1 MRHYLRVLLA
11 AVLLLTVAASAGA
24 ATIQDLIKLKAAGL
38 SDDILIALIESD
50 GSNFQLKA
58 DDVIA
63 LRKQGLSEKVIMAML
78 ATSFKRPA
86 APPAAAPPVPTQ
98 TRAPVTV
105 NIGDGASTAPQAY
118 GEPEQE
124 RSTLHVDVPQ
134 PAAPPVVINVTQR
147 VEQRV
152 EPQSD
157 RYAQPIYST
166 YPYYSYVGAPVFV
179 PPVAPVAP
187 PVYWGFG
194 GQLRPGSW
202 KPTKR

>member
-1 MRHYLRVLLA
+1 MRHYLRALLA
-11 AVLLLTVAASAGA
+11 AVVLFASAASASA

-50 GSNFQLKA
+50 GSVFQLKA
-58 DDVIA
+58 DDVIS

-78 ATSFKRPA
+78 ATTFKRPVSS
-86 APPAAAPPVPTQ
+86 APAPPPVPTPAH
-98 TRAPVTV
+98 APVTV
-105 NIGDGASTAPQAY
+105 NIGDAPPQAPQAY

-124 RSTLHVDVPQ
+124 RIATQVNVPL
-134 PAAPPVVINVTQR
+134 PTPPVVINVTQR

-157 RYAQPIYST
+157 RTSLPMYST
-166 YPYYSYVGAPVFV
+166 YPYYSYIGAPVFV
-179 PPVAPVAP
+179 SPIAPVAP

-194 GQLRPGSW
+194 GQRRPGTW
-202 KPTKR
+202 KDNKR